1 MRKAL
6 HSPCAFAAPAALLA
20 AALMAAAPLAKA
32 DAADTTDPPPA
43 TTAVNPPEPAA
54 TDAPRLPAAAAAASG
69 SALKFTLT
77 NTLRYDAAIRLRAQS
92 PALAGLSFDAN
103 QNDGDRAFNAGQIID
118 NRVDLLSEMDVAGKN
133 FGARFS
139 GSASYDGA
147 YNATNSIGNG
157 SSVNASSVPYNNFAA
172 GTTNVDGRDT
182 QLLDA
187 FGYVNTSIGSTKL
200 SVRAGQHALLWGETL
215 FFGANGIA
223 GGMAPIN
230 IITALSEPAAEFKE
244 IVLPTTQ
251 VSAQLQ
257 LSSNMSV
264 GGYYQTHWR
273 RDLLPGVG
281 SYFSNTDIYDV
292 GGERL
297 LIGPVTI
304 PTPGGPITFANAA
317 FQRSVD
323 EYPQNGGQFGVQFRF
338 RPPNTGLDLGAYF
351 IQFSEKA
358 GVPYLAPGRNA
369 APPTFGE
376 YYFVYP
382 QGIRSFGLSASK
394 SVGDFNLAAET
405 SVRTNQDLI
414 SNVPNVSVGSGPS
427 AGAPLDCAG
436 NIVPAPVVN
445 NSNNPCYAVGKT
457 LHANGS
463 ILWSLPANPISKE
476 GSFVAEI
483 AWQHLLGVTANPGL
497 LDPFVTRNNSALQFV
512 YTPTFRNVF
521 KRTDLDVP
529 ISYQVGLQGV
539 GAVVALP
546 SGGVGDITAGLRAT
560 YDALTMFSLN
570 YTHFT
575 GPTGPFNDAQNVITR
590 RQTLADRDFLSFSIS
605 RSF

>member
-1 MRKAL
+1 MRKDL
-6 HSPCAFAAPAALLA
+6 CSPRAFAAPTALLA
-20 AALMAAAPLAKA
+20 AAVLAAAPLAKA
-32 DAADTTDPPPA
+32 DAADATDPPA

-54 TDAPRLPAAAAAASG
+54 TDAPRLPAAAADQSP
-69 SALKFTLT
+69 ALKFTLT
-77 NTLRYDAAIRLRAQS
+77 NTLRYDAAIRLRGQS
-92 PALAGLSFDAN
+92 PALAGLPFTAN
-103 QNDGDRAFNAGQIID
+103 ENDGDRAFNAGQIID
-118 NRVDLLSEMDVAGKN
+118 NRVDLLSEMDVAAKN

-147 YNATNSIGNG
+147 YNSTNSIGNG
-157 SSVNASSVPYNNFAA
+157 STVNANSVPFNTFAA
-172 GTTNVDGRDT
+172 GTTNIDGRDT

-187 FGYVNTSIGSTKL
+187 FAYVNTSFGSKKFSL
-200 SVRAGQHALLWGETL
+200 RAGQHALLWGETL

-230 IITALSEPAAEFKE
+230 IVTALSEPAAEFKE

-257 LSSNMSV
+257 LSSNLSV
-264 GGYYQTHWR
+264 GGYFQTHWR
-273 RDLLPGVG
+273 RDILPGVG

-414 SNVPNVSVGSGPS
+414 SNVPNVTVGGGTNVNTLPAAAALVPEGVMTSTFTAPAVL
-427 AGAPLDCAG
+427 AGA
-436 NIVPAPVVN
+436 V
-445 NSNNPCYAVGKT
+445 
-457 LHANGS
+457 
-463 ILWSLPANPISKE
+463 
-476 GSFVAEI
+476 
-483 AWQHLLGVTANPGL
+483 
-497 LDPFVTRNNSALQFV
+497 QFGC
-512 YTPTFRNVF
+512 
-521 KRTDLDVP
+521 
-529 ISYQVGLQGV
+529 Q
-539 GAVVALP
+539 
-546 SGGVGDITAGLRAT
+546 
-560 YDALTMFSLN
+560 
-570 YTHFT
+570 
-575 GPTGPFNDAQNVITR
+575 
-590 RQTLADRDFLSFSIS
+590 
-605 RSF
+605 